1 MSQVLSI
8 GSLTLDLFFQ
18 DRSLTIKA
26 SRFHLALGGKY
37 VVGSFRQGIGGGG
50 GNVAVGLSRLGIKTA
65 LWAQIGKGGVSKLIL
80 DRLEE
85 EKVMTDFLS
94 MSEEFTN
101 LSVILLSEKGER
113 TIINHRSCESQLSLT
128 EKHCQL
134 LASCQFVYLGN
145 LPEVPLEERL
155 KMLTLAKQA
164 KTITFVNLGVK
175 DCRQGLRKLKPLF
188 SQTDYLLVNRYELSD
203 ILSIPAN
210 ELAPNMINYV
220 EKLFDNPNS
229 TLIITD
235 GEFGSYAQ
243 TATNIISQRAY
254 KVEKLI
260 DATGAGDAFSSGFI
274 SGIVYKKELKDCLRY
289 GAKNSASVIAK
300 INAQDGLLYQ
310 AQLFA

>member
-1 MSQVLSI
+1 MNQVLSI

-18 DRSLTIKA
+18 DKSLTIK
-26 SRFHLALGGKY
+26 SGRFHLALGGKY

-65 LWAQIGKGGVSKLIL
+65 LWAEVGKGGVSKLIL
-80 DRLEE
+80 DRLNE
-85 EKVMTDFLS
+85 EKVVTDFLS
-94 MSEEFTN
+94 VSEEFTN

-113 TIINHRSCESQLSLT
+113 TIINHRSCESQFSLSD
-128 EKHCQL
+128 KHRQV
-134 LASCQFVYLGN
+134 LANSAYVYLGN
-145 LPEVPLEERL
+145 LPEVPLEQRL
-155 KMLTLAKQA
+155 EMLSIAKQA
-164 KTITFVNLGVK
+164 QAKTFVNLGVK
-175 DCRQGLRKLKPLF
+175 DCRQGLGKLKPLLGY
-188 SQTDYLLVNRYELSD
+188 TDYLLVNRYELAD

-210 ELAPNMINYV
+210 ELAPNIINYV
-220 EKLFDNPNS
+220 EKLFDNPTS

-243 TATNIISQRAY
+243 TANGIINQRAY
-254 KVEKLI
+254 KVERLV

-274 SGIVYKKELKDCLRY
+274 SGIVYKRQLRDCLKY

-310 AQLFA
+310 TQLLA